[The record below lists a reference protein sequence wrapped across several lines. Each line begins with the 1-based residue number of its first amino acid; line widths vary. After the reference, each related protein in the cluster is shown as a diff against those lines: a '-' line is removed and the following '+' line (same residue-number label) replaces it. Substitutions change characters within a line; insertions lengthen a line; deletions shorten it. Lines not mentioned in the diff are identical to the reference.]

1 MTAKYNL
8 QLIADYFISF
18 SNETGELISNLKLQ
32 KLLYYAQAWHLG
44 MNGQPLFEENFQAW
58 VHGPVIPELYQQ
70 YKQFAWRP
78 LVREDL
84 GNGTFEQLE
93 QQFDTE
99 SREIMTGVRDH
110 YFAKGAYELEMLSHR
125 ETPWLQ
131 ARVGR
136 DSTTVCTEIIDKKWM
151 QQWASQLAV
160 A

>member
-1 MTAKYNL
+1 MSAKYNL
-8 QLIADYFISF
+8 QLVTDYFISF

-44 MNGQPLFEENFQAW
+44 MIGQPLFEEDFQAW
-58 VHGPVIPELYQQ
+58 VHGPVIPESYHLY
-70 YKQFAWRP
+70 KHHAWRP

-84 GNGTFEQLE
+84 SSGTFEQLE
-93 QQFDTE
+93 QQFDNE

-110 YFAKGAYELEMLSHR
+110 YFSKGAYELEMLSHR

-131 ARVGR
+131 ARAGK
-136 DSTTVCTEIIDKKWM
+136 DATTICTDVIDKDWM
-151 QQWASQLAV
+151 KQWASRLAV